1 MVKVTDLG
9 NGVTILTE
17 EIPHVRS
24 VALGIW
30 VAAGSRDEEANQNGI
45 SHFIEHALFKGTKN
59 RSARQIAEEL
69 ESVGGQINAFTAKE
83 YTCYYARVLDEYFE
97 LAADVLTDLVFHAR
111 FDPQDLERE
120 KNVILEEI
128 RMYEDTPDE
137 LVHDLF
143 SATLWKDHPLGR
155 PVIGTEETVKNLT
168 SEEIFR
174 YYERHYLRGR
184 MVVAV
189 AGNVTHERAV
199 DLLAPRFAA
208 VKEESRS
215 PGDQPRPWFGSNF
228 FLRSTEQVHLCL
240 GTPGLAMG
248 DDDIYTFQ
256 VLNTLLG
263 GGMSSRLFQKVRE
276 EGGLVYSV
284 YSYHSAYRDTGLFC
298 IYAGLAAENVPRALQ
313 AIVEELKKVCR
324 SDLSPEEVERA
335 KNQLKGSFLLSL
347 ESVTTRM
354 SRLGKSWLYLG
365 RVLSPEEVAERITA
379 VTLEQVQALARRF
392 FHPSG
397 LVLTTLGNW
406 EDGASWKKILEEW

>member
-1 MVKVTDLG
+1 MVKITDLG

-30 VAAGSRDEEANQNGI
+30 VAAGSRDEEANQSGI

-83 YTCYYARVLDEYFE
+83 YTCYYARVLDEYFG
-97 LAADVLTDLVFHAR
+97 LAADVLTDLIFHAR

-168 SEEIFR
+168 PEEIFR

-189 AGNVTHERAV
+189 AGNVVHERAV
-199 DLLAPRFAA
+199 DLLAPRFAV
-208 VKEESRS
+208 VKEEKRS

-240 GTPGLAMG
+240 GTPGLAVG

-276 EGGLVYSV
+276 ERGLVYSV

-379 VTLEQVQALARRF
+379 VTLEQVQVLARRF
-392 FHPSG
+392 FRPSG

>member
-1 MVKVTDLG
+1 MVEITDLG
-9 NGVTILTE
+9 NGVTILSE

-30 VAAGSRDEEANQNGI
+30 VAAGSRDEEPGQNGV
-45 SHFIEHALFKGTKN
+45 SHFIEHALFKGTEN

-69 ESVGGQINAFTAKE
+69 ESVGGQLNAFTAKE
-83 YTCYYARVLDEYFE
+83 YTCYYARVLDEYLE
-97 LAADVLTDLVFHAR
+97 LAADVLTDLIFNAA

-143 SATLWKDHPLGR
+143 AATLWRNHPLGQ
-155 PVIGTEETVKNLT
+155 PVIGTLETVQRLT
-168 SEEIFR
+168 QEDLLR
-174 YYERHYLRGR
+174 YYQQHYLRGR

-189 AGNVTHERAV
+189 AGNIRHRQALE
-199 DLLAPRFAA
+199 LLAPRFSQ
-208 VKEESRS
+208 VRYQNRPRGDKPS
-215 PGDQPRPWFGSNF
+215 PYSGYQF
-228 FLRSTEQVHLCL
+228 FSRSTEQVHLCL
-240 GTPGLAMG
+240 GTPGLAME
-248 DDDIYTFQ
+248 DEDIYTFQ

-276 EGGLVYSV
+276 EQGLVYSV
-284 YSYHSAYRDTGLFC
+284 YSYHSAYRDAGLFC
-298 IYAGLAAENVPRALQ
+298 IYAGLAAENVPRALR
-313 AIVEELKKVCR
+313 AVVEELKNVCCR
-324 SDLSPEEVERA
+324 DLSPEEVERA
-335 KNQLKGSFLLSL
+335 KNQLKGGFLLSL

-365 RVLSPEEVAERITA
+365 QVLSPEEVEAKITG
-379 VTLEQVQALARRF
+379 VTMEQVQNLARRF
-392 FHPSG
+392 LRPEH

-406 EDGASWKKILEEW
+406 QDGASWESLLKEW